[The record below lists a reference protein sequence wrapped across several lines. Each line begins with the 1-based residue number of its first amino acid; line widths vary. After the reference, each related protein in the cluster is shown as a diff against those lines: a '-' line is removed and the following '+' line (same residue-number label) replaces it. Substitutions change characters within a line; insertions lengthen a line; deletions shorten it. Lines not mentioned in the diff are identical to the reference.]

1 MSLVKP
7 CNVVSECVNAQV
19 TNHKNEC
26 NEWDMEESMIHTKAA
41 KMCECGR
48 EGKGREGG
56 FKYETFQEQTQ
67 VKVFSRIVKSK
78 RSSVRQKEQSQEPYA
93 NPIPTAC
100 PGQLKRISAEHT

>member
-48 EGKGREGG
+48 EGKGREGKG
-56 FKYETFQEQTQ
+56 D
-67 VKVFSRIVKSK
+67 
-78 RSSVRQKEQSQEPYA
+78 SSMRTDTGQSLQNSE
-93 NPIPTAC
+93 
-100 PGQLKRISAEHT
+100 E

>member
-48 EGKGREGG
+48 EGKGDSSMKL
-56 FKYETFQEQTQ
+56 FKNRHR
-67 VKVFSRIVKSK
+67 SKSP
-78 RSSVRQKEQSQEPYA
+78 E
-93 NPIPTAC
+93 
-100 PGQLKRISAEHT
+100 

>member
-67 VKVFSRIVKSK
+67 VKVSRIVKSK